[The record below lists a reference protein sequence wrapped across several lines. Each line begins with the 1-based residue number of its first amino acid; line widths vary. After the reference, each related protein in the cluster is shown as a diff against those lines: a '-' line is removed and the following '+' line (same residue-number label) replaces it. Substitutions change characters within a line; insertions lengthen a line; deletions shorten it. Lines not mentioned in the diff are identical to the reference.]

1 MTVAVELPPALVAV
15 TVYNVELV
23 TSVGVPLMAPVE
35 VSNDKP
41 SGSVGEI
48 DHEVTAP
55 PLEVGMTV
63 DKATFFVSVKELG
76 LYVMEDGAA
85 SVIVNVTV
93 AVALPPELLASTV
106 YVAVEVIAVGVPDIV
121 PVTASNDKPFG
132 NEGETDHEVTAPPD
146 DVGVTLVMAEPFAS
160 VNEFGV

>member
-1 MTVAVELPPALVAV
+1 
-15 TVYNVELV
+15 
-23 TSVGVPLMAPVE
+23 
-35 VSNDKP
+35 
-41 SGSVGEI
+41 
-48 DHEVTAP
+48 
-55 PLEVGMTV
+55 MTV

-121 PVTASNDKPFG
+121 PVTVSNDKPFG

-146 DVGVTLVMAEPFAS
+146 DVGVTLVMAEPS
-160 VNEFGV
+160 QL

>member
-106 YVAVEVIAVGVPDIV
+106 YVAVEVSS
-121 PVTASNDKPFG
+121 SNTCVILDNGSVSCWGRNNYGQLGIGNADDKNSPQQ
-132 NEGETDHEVTAPPD
+132 TT
-146 DVGVTLVMAEPFAS
+146 EPFAIKAHP
-160 VNEFGV
+160 